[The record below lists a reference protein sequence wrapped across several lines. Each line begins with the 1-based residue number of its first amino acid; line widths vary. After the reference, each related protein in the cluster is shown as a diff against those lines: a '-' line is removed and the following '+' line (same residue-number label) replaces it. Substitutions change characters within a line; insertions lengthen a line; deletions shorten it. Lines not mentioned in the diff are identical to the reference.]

1 MTSYRYNE
9 DFDNERV
16 INKINELS
24 EKIQEKIEEGENVD
38 KEEVKRLMYAQLI
51 QGLKLSVR

>member
-24 EKIQEKIEEGENVD
+24 EQIQEELNEDENVD
-38 KEEVKRLMYAQLI
+38 KEAVKRLMYAQLI